1 MLYHD
6 FLKTKFLELI
16 NLEFL
21 KKKFELNL
29 DTSSIVIEVP
39 NNKKFGDVSTNI
51 AMIFAKKLDTT
62 PRLLAEKLSEG
73 LSKNINI
80 EKLEI
85 VGPGFLNMF
94 FSNTFWHKQL
104 KELVSSIE
112 NYNYKIKKKK
122 ICLEFVSANPTG
134 LMHIGQIGRAHV

>member
-29 DTSSIVIEVP
+29 DTSSIVIEIP

-62 PRLLAEKLSEG
+62 PRLLAEKLSKE
-73 LSKNINI
+73 LNKNINI
-80 EKLEI
+80 EKLEV

-94 FSNTFWHKQL
+94 FSNAFWQKQL
-104 KELVSSIE
+104 KELVSCIE
-112 NYNYKIKKKK
+112 SYNYKIEKKK
-122 ICLEFVSANPTG
+122 FV
-134 LMHIGQIGRAHV
+134 